1 LTFGLLAVAKPALTV
16 FVGEAYVGGTLP
28 LMILFLAFGLT
39 AFSVGVTPMLVAIS
53 GTRMSMVATAASV
66 LVGLASAY
74 FLLPIWGIVGT
85 SVARGLAMVASAGFV
100 LLVLDRRKAMGLDVE
115 AIWKSLVAGIVMS
128 VVLFGAQM
136 ILYSRLLLPV
146 YVVLG
151 GITYLAVLRLLK
163 TVRKDDLDLV
173 SRYLGSRLGFAR
185 KLLAMMVV
193 SDQ

>member
-1 LTFGLLAVAKPALTV
+1 
-16 FVGEAYVGGTLP
+16 
-28 LMILFLAFGLT
+28 
-39 AFSVGVTPMLVAIS
+39 
-53 GTRMSMVATAASV
+53 
-66 LVGLASAY
+66 
-74 FLLPIWGIVGT
+74 
-85 SVARGLAMVASAGFV
+85 MVASAGFV